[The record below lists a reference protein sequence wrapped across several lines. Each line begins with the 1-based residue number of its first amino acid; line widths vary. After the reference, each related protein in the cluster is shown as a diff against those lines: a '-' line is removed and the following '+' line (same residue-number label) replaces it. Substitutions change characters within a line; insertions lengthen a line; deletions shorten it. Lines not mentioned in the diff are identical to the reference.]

1 MPIPLLQ
8 SLSGRRHIRRI
19 IHYCVTL
26 KTSRKRNRISVFV
39 RSRKVPFVI
48 TDDNVSQV
56 VTLGSSVMLINSTQR
71 ALRYQYILDAEQER
85 LLSSVHEFAQKY
97 DAEVEVK
104 DLTKQNVL
112 ERAFRTLSGQK
123 VDGVS
128 ATAAERL
135 LN

>member
-1 MPIPLLQ
+1 M
-8 SLSGRRHIRRI
+8 
-19 IHYCVTL
+19 
-26 KTSRKRNRISVFV
+26 
-39 RSRKVPFVI
+39 I

-56 VTLGSSVMLINSTQR
+56 VTLGSSVVLINSTQR
-71 ALRYQYILDAEQER
+71 ALRYQYILDPEQER

-112 ERAFRTLSGQK
+112 ERAFRRLFGQK